1 MISQDFSSAGW
12 GRENLGN
19 KITGDCLQHVPG
31 HSLPCFS
38 GSPAPAYWG
47 GSFMCELFTEVGFA
61 VATTPAPESGIKTL
75 SHKDLVLGLGLFSQL
90 YLSKFL
96 WELSRLDTLQGAAE
110 IPVFPPSLG
119 LLQLAEHNW
128 ERNRLTYLLLLI
140 ANSFICFTFSPPFPF
155 IFLNDC
161 RKYSSQFQHLP
172 SWLGGEKDASPGQE
186 NFDLE
191 TQHEWAPSSQTLL
204 QQRGAALTFLG
215 QEPVGW
221 WQNLAR
227 RTDYLLNVSFH
238 ISPCCIQIIWPFYLL
253 EPSFFSLKGD
263 VVMLPAESHG
273 AKLLWDGSWWV
284 CAGRGRAR
292 GSWCRAVPHDDLPA
306 RPFDTVSGAVLCLP
320 CRRKCRNSFVT
331 FPYAK
336 TTQGRKGFFSPS
348 GKLPFPFDLLY
359 ASPFPLWKKNCQHFF
374 LENLNA
380 V

>member
-1 MISQDFSSAGW
+1 MRKRKLGEQNYRWLSATCSWSLLTLLFWLPGTCLLGRLIYVWTLYRGW
-12 GRENLGN
+12 LCR
-19 KITGDCLQHVPG
+19 G
-31 HSLPCFS
+31 HHTC
-38 GSPAPAYWG
+38 
-47 GSFMCELFTEVGFA
+47 
-61 VATTPAPESGIKTL
+61 PESGIKTP
-75 SHKDLVLGLGLFSQL
+75 SHKDLMLGLGLFFPA
-90 YLSKFL
+90 LS
-96 WELSRLDTLQGAAE
+96 LQVSLRAVPAGYPAGGSWN
-110 IPVFPPSLG
+110 PCFPLSLG

-128 ERNRLTYLLLLI
+128 ERNKLTYLLLLI
-140 ANSFICFTFSPPFPF
+140 ANSFIGFTFSPPFPF

-172 SWLGGEKDASPGQE
+172 SQLGGEKEASPEQAG
-186 NFDLE
+186 FDLE

-215 QEPVGW
+215 QEPIGW
-221 WQNLAR
+221 WQDLAR
-227 RTDYLLNVSFH
+227 HTDSLLNVSFH
-238 ISPCCIQIIWPFYLL
+238 ISPCCIQVIWPFYLL

-263 VVMLPAESHG
+263 VMMLPVESHG
-273 AKLLWDGSWWV
+273 VKLLWDGTWWV

-292 GSWCRAVPHDDLPA
+292 CSWCRAAPHADVPA
-306 RPFDTVSGAVLCLP
+306 RPFDTVSGSVLCLP

-331 FPYAK
+331 FPYAE

-359 ASPFPLWKKNCQHFF
+359 ASPFPFWKKNCQDFF